1 MRVGGVLIVDRPL
14 RPARLRPAR
23 TPALLC
29 LRQALLGSLA
39 RDIGKARPTHV
50 TGPNCLLCL
59 LNASNFEMLVCLVYA
74 SQQRHAR
81 ALRAVGQ
88 LRRTLARL
96 LDGQSSSKRHLF
108 AAVSFTSPQ
117 SYLEA

>member
-1 MRVGGVLIVDRPL
+1 MFLAAHHQAAQLVGAWQRMRVGGVLIVDRPL

-50 TGPNCLLCL
+50 TGPNWLLCL
-59 LNASNFEMLVCLVYA
+59 MHVC
-74 SQQRHAR
+74 QI
-81 ALRAVGQ
+81 
-88 LRRTLARL
+88 
-96 LDGQSSSKRHLF
+96 
-108 AAVSFTSPQ
+108 
-117 SYLEA
+117 